1 MPAYLTL
8 TLDLYDGTGNYPVS
22 GSATFTPSS
31 VLTDAGVEV
40 TGQIPVTATF
50 RAGSLPAVSLL
61 ATDNSGPLPGGWTWG
76 VAFSGITGAPAA
88 FSFFLPASPVS
99 FTATDA
105 TPAVF
110 TVASAGPGTAFAS
123 GAGVQLSGGSLPAG
137 FSALTTYYVVSATS
151 STFELAAASGGPAIA
166 STSMGSGTVTAV
178 SQVLSNLAP
187 VASGSAFYPYA
198 ALAGDLGGTPASPEV
213 ISTHLAS
220 PLPLAQGGTG
230 LTESSDSGLLA
241 ALGALQLANN
251 LSEVASRSASR
262 QNLGLPKTVYSL
274 DGYGGDPSGATDSTA
289 AWQAGLA
296 AMPTMVL
303 TQTRGGGGT
312 SVTYPYGTIDLG
324 NGTYKL
330 GSATTTTSTA
340 SANIKTSCPATF
352 TVASTTIFST
362 YGGTFTVAVAGG
374 TATITY
380 TSISGSTLTG
390 CSFRN
395 GTPGAL
401 SSGAVVTADP
411 GNIGPLVDVLGP
423 GSNACTVD
431 YYGSAATLRT
441 WNACVGTSAF
451 FENLTALFGRIDGFT
466 MDGTNAQPGAI
477 GLHYGDHEGGA
488 LGPDLRVQ
496 NFTGGQQW
504 PATLTKGSTAS
515 SGGTFAAGTYYWVVT
530 AITPCYIG
538 ETQWSNEIS
547 ATLVLDGTQAMSW
560 TAVTNAT
567 GYNIYR
573 GTTSNQSSGAGAG
586 ENVLVATVAAGTTTY
601 TDTGTAGTT
610 AYPPGANVNGSV
622 GVLFDNSVAWTENT
636 YGRVIVFNCD
646 NCVVFAVTNS
656 GAYTSFEYNDLT
668 FKTYGFASQMGV
680 SFLGGAFYGGGSLK
694 IRGNFASAG
703 SSSQLGAALVL
714 SGQFTGTGSHGVGY
728 SQIRNCRLDL
738 QAETNGSGS
747 NWPYTI
753 YFGNVQTSQS
763 CIQKCTGV
771 MVFGDTWT
779 PSNWSVTTY
788 RNNNFSFA
796 GVITGDTN
804 LQAGNGAF
812 ALSTSG
818 PVGYTASPGFMSGST
833 LEFQTLAADYFYQT
847 LTVNSTILLQNCVAG
862 GQRKVFILTQAA
874 SGGPYTVTWPTSGSP
889 STSTP
894 NVVWPGGISP
904 AMSPAANAVD
914 VYVLETVDGAN
925 WYGSAYQADASPP
938 TIFVPS
944 NTMYTSTATN
954 AQFNGMYW
962 LEFAHGSTQTA
973 FAMLSIPANWNT
985 YSVSLWW
992 VGQSGTGN
1000 VDWQLNYQ
1008 QIASGGTEVSDGSS
1022 EAAVIVANPGANV
1035 NLVTALGTL
1044 TNSNPLVSLEVIRNG
1059 TSGSDTY
1066 ATAAAVH
1073 GLIITKVS

>member
-1 MPAYLTL
+1 MALTEL
-8 TLDLYDGTGNYPVS
+8 FVADRATTTVAASADAPSSGTVETWTVASSAMFGTAQTGVSQFHVVDPNAPTEVIAATNVS
-22 GSATFTPSS
+22 GTTW
-31 VLTDAGVEV
+31 TV
-40 TGQIPVTATF
+40 TRGADSTTPVTHSGGFTLNQTITAPWLASLMTVL
-50 RAGSLPAVSLL
+50 AQTSVQSSNYTASANQIVACNTTSGSFTVALPS
-61 ATDNSGPLPGGWTWG
+61 
-76 VAFSGITGAPAA
+76 APAA
-88 FSFFLPASPVS
+88 GTIV
-99 FTATDA
+99 
-105 TPAVF
+105 AVKI
-110 TVASAGPGTAFAS
+110 VIL
-123 GAGVQLSGGSLPAG
+123 GAGNGV
-137 FSALTTYYVVSATS
+137 TV
-151 STFELAAASGGPAIA
+151 AASGSDVINKTGGG
-166 STSMGSGTVTAV
+166 TSLPETLVNQGILLQYDSGIWIDLADDLPL
-178 SQVLSNLAP
+178 SQLEVLFLQSADNLAD
-187 VASGSAFYPYA
+187 VASKP
-198 ALAGDLGGTPASPEV
+198 V
-213 ISTHLAS
+213 
-220 PLPLAQGGTG
+220 
-230 LTESSDSGLLA
+230 
-241 ALGALQLANN
+241 
-251 LSEVASRSASR
+251 SR

-274 DGYGGDPSGATDSTA
+274 DGYGGDPFGATDSTS
-289 AWQAGLA
+289 AWQAALA

-330 GSATTTTSTA
+330 GSATTTTSTT

-401 SSGAVVTADP
+401 TTGATVTADP
-411 GNIGPLVDVLGP
+411 GNIGPLVNVLGP

-431 YYGSAATLRT
+431 YYGSAAMLRT

-451 FENLTALFGRIDGFT
+451 FENLTALYGEINGFT
-466 MDGTNAQPGAI
+466 IDGTNAQPGAI

-515 SGGTFAAGTYYWVVT
+515 SGGTFSAATYYWVVT

-646 NCVVFAVTNS
+646 NCVVFTVTNS